1 MDDVIR
7 IDDQWYVLATSS
19 RADDQKR
26 VLKNQETFAL
36 FDRFGDIQHI
46 GIGEQGLYH
55 QGTRFLSHWELMVND
70 RRPLLLNSA
79 VSRDNTALAVDLTT
93 PDLFA
98 DGQLV
103 LAKGVVHIFRSI
115 FLWQNACYQ
124 HVRLQNYGRR
134 AVRLRLSFLHDA
146 DYADI
151 FQVRGVQRRQHGRI
165 LSPERKNGELA
176 LVYLGLDGVTRR
188 TRLVFSPPP
197 TSGDATK
204 TGYVVD
210 LPAAGRYDI
219 TITIVCENGRPVP
232 VPTDYRQALYTVRDR
247 QARERLRATTIFT
260 ANEQFND
267 WLGRS
272 AADLRMLTTDTEH
285 GPYPFAGV
293 PWFSTPFGRDGII
306 TALQTLWITPDI
318 AKGVLA
324 FLAHHQATAVE
335 PERDAEPGKILHEL
349 RHGEM
354 AALDEIPF
362 RHYYGSV
369 DATPLFVML
378 AGAWHQR
385 TGDTSFIRH
394 LWPHIERALAWIDE
408 YGDQDGDGFVEY
420 HRQSANGIVQQGWK
434 DSNDSVFHA
443 DGSPARGPIALC
455 EVQGYVYAAKLAAA
469 EMADR
474 LGKAD
479 LARRLQREAE
489 NLRQR
494 FNEYFWSEELG
505 TFALAL
511 DGDKRPCLV
520 RTSNAGHA
528 LFTGIALQQYA
539 ERCAR
544 TLLAP
549 ASFSGWG
556 IRTVAEGEPRYNP
569 MSYHNGSI
577 WPHDNA
583 LIALGLARYGL
594 ADQLLRLI
602 TGLFN
607 ASIFM
612 DLHRLPE
619 LFCGFPRQPDQGP
632 TLYPVAC
639 SPQAWAAGAVFM
651 LLQACL
657 GIHFSPDK
665 PQISFIHP
673 VLPDYLD
680 FLRITNL
687 RVGDGVVDLALRR
700 HPHDVGISVLRKEGD
715 IEVAVVV

>member
-26 VLKNQETFAL
+26 VLKQGDTFAL

-55 QGTRFLSHWELMVND
+55 QGTRFLSHWEMLIND

-79 VSRDNTALAVDLTT
+79 VSQDNTALAVDLTT
-93 PDLFA
+93 PDLFSQ
-98 DGQLV
+98 GRLL

-115 FLWQNACYQ
+115 ILWQDACYQ
-124 HVRLQNYGRR
+124 HIRLHNYGARP
-134 AVRLRLSFLHDA
+134 VRLRLTFLHAA
-146 DYADI
+146 DFADI
-151 FQVRGVQRRQHGRI
+151 FQVRGVQRQQHGTI
-165 LSPERKNGELA
+165 LPAKRRNGEL
-176 LVYLGLDGVTRR
+176 LLGYRGLDDVRRSTRIQFAPPADGDDRR
-188 TRLVFSPPP
+188 T
-197 TSGDATK
+197 D
-204 TGYVVD
+204 YHVD
-210 LPAAGRYDI
+210 LPAGGRHDI
-219 TITIVCENGRPVP
+219 TVVVACESGRRAAPV
-232 VPTDYRQALYTVRDR
+232 TGYRQALYAVRDL
-247 QARERLRATTIFT
+247 QAQQKERGASIFT

-267 WLGRS
+267 WLSRS
-272 AADLRMLTTDTEH
+272 AADLLMLTTETEH

-306 TALQTLWITPDI
+306 TALQTLWLDPEI
-318 AKGVLA
+318 ARGVLA
-324 FLAHHQATAVE
+324 FLAHHQATREE
-335 PERDAEPGKILHEL
+335 PERDAEPGKILHEM
-349 RHGEM
+349 RGGEM

-362 RHYYGSV
+362 RLYYGSV
-369 DATPLFVML
+369 DATPLFILL
-378 AGAWHQR
+378 AGGYHRR
-385 TGDTSFIRH
+385 TGDLDFIRR
-394 LWPHIERALAWIDE
+394 LWPHIERALAWIDQ
-408 YGDQDGDGFVEY
+408 YGDRDGDGFVEY
-420 HRQSANGIVQQGWK
+420 SRRSANGIVQQGWK
-434 DSNDSVFHA
+434 DSHDSVFHA
-443 DGSPARGPIALC
+443 DGRPAEGPIALC

-469 EMADR
+469 DLAQR
-474 LGKAD
+474 LGHVATAQR
-479 LARRLQREAE
+479 LGRQAEELRR
-489 NLRQR
+489 R
-494 FNEYFWSEELG
+494 FNEVFWSDELG

-520 RTSNAGHA
+520 RASNAGHA
-528 LFTGIALQQYA
+528 LFTGIAWPSYA
-539 ERCAR
+539 ARCAR

-549 ASFSGWG
+549 PSFSGWG
-556 IRTVAEGEPRYNP
+556 IRTLAEGEARYNP

-583 LIALGLARYGL
+583 LIALGLARYRL
-594 ADQLLRLI
+594 TDQLLRLT

-639 SPQAWAAGAVFM
+639 APQAWAAGAVFM
-651 LLQACL
+651 ILQACL
-657 GIHFSPDK
+657 GIRFSPER

-680 FLRITNL
+680 FVRITNL
-687 RVGDGVVDLALRR
+687 KVAGGRVDLALRR
-700 HPHDVGISVLRKEGD
+700 HPHDVGITVVDKEGD
-715 IEVAVVV
+715 IEVAVIV